1 MNLGY
6 LKSNLFHNL
15 ILRINLINNFIATLA
30 INFTD
35 AIKIIYR
42 DLPDRK
48 FYINNFLEDLRRI
61 VWTCLPIAT
70 LTVTASAVVYSIHV
84 APEFST
90 HGLSQYLGGVVAL
103 SLIREG
109 VPVMASLA
117 IVTQFCTG
125 VTAQIG
131 SMKITEQIDAMK
143 VSKVYPQTYLLVPML
158 LGGLTGFP
166 ILCMICIVI
175 GVFANYVFCNLL
187 INIDSHL
194 FFNSIL
200 NVVRIK
206 DIFLALIKT
215 STFGF
220 FVTLVSYTCGMLTVG
235 GSKAVGSSTR
245 LSVIINFALVVILD
259 YMITALWI

>member
-6 LKSNLFHNL
+6 FQV
-15 ILRINLINNFIATLA
+15 RINLINNFIAALA

-42 DLPDRK
+42 DVPARK
-48 FYINNFLEDLRRI
+48 IYLDNFLEDLRRI

-70 LTVTASAVVYSIHV
+70 LTVSASAIVYSIHV
-84 APEFST
+84 AAQFST
-90 HGLSQYLGGVVAL
+90 RGLSQYLGGVVAL

-125 VTAQIG
+125 ITAQIG

-143 VSKVYPQTYLLVPML
+143 VSKVYPEAYLLVPML
-158 LGGLTGFP
+158 LSGLVGFP
-166 ILCMICIVI
+166 ILCMICILAGIFV
-175 GVFANYVFCNLL
+175 NYIFCNLL
-187 INIDSHL
+187 INIDFHL

-200 NVVRIK
+200 NVVRVK
-206 DIFLALIKT
+206 DIFLAIIKT
-215 STFGF
+215 SVFGF
-220 FVTLVSYTCGMLTVG
+220 FVTLVSYTCGVLTVG
-235 GSKAVGSSTR
+235 GSKALGSSTR
-245 LSVIINFALVVILD
+245 LSVVINFALVVILD
-259 YMITALWI
+259 YVITALWI